1 MLFVVVKSLRFEET
15 KVEEFKMSRM
25 KRRSGIVDGGLAISN
40 EVIHAT
46 QSSESIRYR
55 EWHRK

>member
-1 MLFVVVKSLRFEET
+1 LRFEET
-15 KVEEFKMSRM
+15 KVEERKMSRM

-55 EWHRK
+55 E